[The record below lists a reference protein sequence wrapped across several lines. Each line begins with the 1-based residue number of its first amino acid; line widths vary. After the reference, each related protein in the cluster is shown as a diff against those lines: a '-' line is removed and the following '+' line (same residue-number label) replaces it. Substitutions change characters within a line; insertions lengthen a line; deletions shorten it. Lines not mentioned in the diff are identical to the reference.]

1 VTRGTKLSG
10 YALAM
15 AGVCLLCWAVF
26 GEADGIRRVGR
37 LFRYHLRKATA
48 GKAVP
53 SPRMVGLP
61 NVYLWAW
68 ERPEDLRF
76 LAARR
81 VGVAFLAKT
90 LYLRSG
96 KDIGEADELGNVVVR
111 PRMQPLRIEPGTP
124 LMAVVRIETPA
135 ATKTSAY
142 AGANETQS
150 GFSEKQLTRTADE
163 IAATVNM
170 PGVNAVQIDFDAT
183 LSEHD
188 FYRALLVEIRKRL
201 PNEIPLSITALASW
215 CIGDR
220 WLEQLPPG
228 VIDEAVPMLFRMGT
242 GEREIVNYVSGGEE
256 FRVAA
261 CGSSLGV
268 STDEAISR
276 GILADKIAIGR
287 GNRNSQRVYIFSPE
301 AWDQVQA
308 ETALEEI
315 QRWHAN

>member
-1 VTRGTKLSG
+1 VTRGTKLG
-10 YALAM
+10 GCALAL
-15 AGVCLLCWAVF
+15 AGVCLLSWVVF
-26 GEADGIRRVGR
+26 GEAEGIRSVGR
-37 LFRYHLRKATA
+37 FFRYHARKATR
-48 GKAVP
+48 GKRVP

-68 ERPEDLRF
+68 ERREDLRF
-76 LAARR
+76 LAGRR

-90 LYLRSG
+90 LYLKSG
-96 KDIGEADELGNVVVR
+96 KDIGEADELGSVVVR
-111 PRMQPLRIEPGTP
+111 PRMQPLRIAPGTP
-124 LMAVVRIETPA
+124 LMAVVRIETLA
-135 ATKTSAY
+135 RTKTSAY
-142 AGANETQS
+142 AGAKETQF
-150 GFSEKQLTRTADE
+150 GFSEKQLAQTADE

-188 FYRALLVEIRKRL
+188 FYRALLVEVRKRL
-201 PNEIPLSITALASW
+201 ANEIPLSITALASW

-228 VIDEAVPMLFRMGT
+228 AIDEAVPMVFRMGT
-242 GEREIVNYVSGGEE
+242 GEREIVNYVSSGEE

-261 CGSSLGV
+261 CGSSVGV
-268 STDEAISR
+268 STDEAFSR
-276 GILADKIAIGR
+276 EILVDKIAINR
-287 GNRNSQRVYIFSPE
+287 GNRNSQRIYIFSPE
-301 AWDQVQA
+301 AWDQVHA